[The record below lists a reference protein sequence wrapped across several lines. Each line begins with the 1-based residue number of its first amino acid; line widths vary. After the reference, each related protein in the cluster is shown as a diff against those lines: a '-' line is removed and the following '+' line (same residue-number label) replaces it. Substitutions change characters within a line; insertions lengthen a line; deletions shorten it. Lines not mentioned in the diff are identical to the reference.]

1 MGKYLNEIEIKMKQ
15 IDFLRREDVETII
28 VRINNTTNQKK
39 VSSANLL
46 RDQAVKKVN
55 MALELGDSD
64 SLVQALKVS
73 YKIYIIYITILNSTY
88 VYLSVCLCMCFCPC
102 DQKLGPIPAV

>member
-1 MGKYLNEIEIKMKQ
+1 MNYALNGQNLSLGVPVKTSLMGKYLNEIEIKMKQ

-73 YKIYIIYITILNSTY
+73 YKIYI
-88 VYLSVCLCMCFCPC
+88 
-102 DQKLGPIPAV
+102 